1 MRRLVIPLL
10 FLYTAAVAQNVKQEI
25 NNIKQ
30 NASYMN
36 AEATEES
43 RAEAFAIA
51 LDELVTEACNRFNA
65 ELPQEKIINMVKSL
79 EVKRGDCSR
88 VFVYAL
94 VSDIEQL
101 VKNVAVKPSQTV
113 SQPVSTQ
120 TLPAPVVKT
129 TAVNITPLA
138 SVTSVFSR
146 MNTLTEIKSLLWE
159 YKPEGKVTEYDWVK
173 SLSVDAD
180 ACIVIFR
187 GENIVAILQ
196 QEQNG
201 KRINYMTN
209 SEDSLGNYSGCRAI
223 WYK

>member
-10 FLYTAAVAQNVKQEI
+10 FSCMTAVAQNIKQEI
-25 NNIKQ
+25 NSIKQ
-30 NASYMN
+30 NTSYMN
-36 AEATEES
+36 AEATGEN
-43 RAEAFAIA
+43 RNDAFAIA
-51 LDELVTEACNRFNA
+51 VDELVTEACNHFNA
-65 ELPQEKIINMVKSL
+65 ELPQEKIINVVKSL
-79 EVKRGDCSR
+79 EVKRGDCLR

-113 SQPVSTQ
+113 SQSVPTQ

-146 MNTLTEIKSLLWE
+146 MNTLTEIKSLLRE

-180 ACIVIFR
+180 ACIVVFR

-209 SEDSLGNYSGCRAI
+209 SEDNLGNYSGCRAI